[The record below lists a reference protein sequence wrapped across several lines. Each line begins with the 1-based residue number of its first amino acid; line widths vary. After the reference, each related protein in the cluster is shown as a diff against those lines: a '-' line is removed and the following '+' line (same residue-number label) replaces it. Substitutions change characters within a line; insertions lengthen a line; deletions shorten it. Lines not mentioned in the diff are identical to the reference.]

1 MFADISLA
9 VDDPKLSKI
18 AVFSQVSRL
27 SSQLQKHILVDVKK
41 RRQVEHMKKQVL
53 YFCNSMCRQTSI
65 LIVSKEEQQQC
76 ENDHLPNS
84 SNFDR
89 QELLLWKATRCPLS

>member
-1 MFADISLA
+1 
-9 VDDPKLSKI
+9 
-18 AVFSQVSRL
+18 
-27 SSQLQKHILVDVKK
+27 
-41 RRQVEHMKKQVL
+41 MKKQVL

>member
-1 MFADISLA
+1 M
-9 VDDPKLSKI
+9 KI
-18 AVFSQVSRL
+18 
-27 SSQLQKHILVDVKK
+27 
-41 RRQVEHMKKQVL
+41 QVL

-65 LIVSKEEQQQC
+65 LIVSKQQQC

-89 QELLLWKATRCPLS
+89 QGAWCFVAIVESYQMSPVIITGSVQITNSTLFLPLVVLPPLLTI

>member
-1 MFADISLA
+1 M
-9 VDDPKLSKI
+9 KI
-18 AVFSQVSRL
+18 
-27 SSQLQKHILVDVKK
+27 
-41 RRQVEHMKKQVL
+41 QVL

-65 LIVSKEEQQQC
+65 LIVSKQQQC

-89 QELLLWKATRCPLS
+89 QELGVL

>member
-1 MFADISLA
+1 
-9 VDDPKLSKI
+9 
-18 AVFSQVSRL
+18 
-27 SSQLQKHILVDVKK
+27 
-41 RRQVEHMKKQVL
+41 MKKQVL

-65 LIVSKEEQQQC
+65 LIVSKEEQQC

-89 QELLLWKATRCPLS
+89 QELGVL